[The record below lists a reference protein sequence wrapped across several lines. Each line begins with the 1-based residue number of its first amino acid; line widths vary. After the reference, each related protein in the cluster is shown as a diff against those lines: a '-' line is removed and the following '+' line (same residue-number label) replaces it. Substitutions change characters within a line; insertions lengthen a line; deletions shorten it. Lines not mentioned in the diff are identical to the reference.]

1 MYDDK
6 FDWPSLAC
14 CFVYPILVACN
25 RMRIWHVRE
34 SDKEYDKDC
43 VNERLQLD
51 KTKLDSGG
59 QEGQVGVGVQCFGI
73 NICDGVDL
81 GLA

>member
-43 VNERLQLD
+43 VNERL
-51 KTKLDSGG
+51 
-59 QEGQVGVGVQCFGI
+59 
-73 NICDGVDL
+73 
-81 GLA
+81 